1 MIPIFVGYD
10 PREAVTFHVCVN
22 SIIRHASKP
31 VQIIPIA
38 LNLFSDYTETHADGS
53 NQFVYTRFL
62 VPHLMSF
69 NGWAI
74 YIDGDMVVRDDIVKL
89 WEMRQYDK
97 DVMVVKHDYLTRM
110 TEKYMGSKNE
120 DYPRKN
126 WSSVILWNCN
136 AFPNRQLKPSFI
148 QEKDGAYLH
157 RFSWLD
163 DDRIGELPIEW
174 NWLPDELGEN
184 PDAKLLH
191 YTLGAPCFDEFVDA
205 TQAEEWHKE
214 LILTSHCQQQSDR
227 QRFKLVPLGGDR
239 PTGQHIIYVSCDLD
253 YYRRMVVPLINSIV
267 RQLDWINVHIHLICY
282 DTLPEDLYVHERVT
296 ISHEIISKDFI
307 NDIKLDQHP
316 NRIHRNSQ
324 ILKTDDEYVMKE
336 KIYYSCARFM
346 RMADLFNTD
355 QYVLQIDADTILCKP
370 FKQEDFESI
379 TCLPRGM
386 RKPKDPD
393 TLIASCIGLGTGAEG
408 DYFRQKFK
416 SRLLRNFEQ
425 GAYWFMDQHQL
436 KSIFSEFEFENINVL
451 WCSWG
456 VKRHMHFFTGKGNL
470 KNQEEFLTQVNKWR
484 D

>member
-10 PREAVTFHVCVN
+10 PSEAVTFHVCVN
-22 SIIRHASKP
+22 SIIRHASQP

-38 LNLFSDYTETHADGS
+38 LNLFPDYNETHTDGS

-89 WEMRQYDK
+89 WNMKQYDK
-97 DVMVVKHDYLTRM
+97 DVMVVKHDYQTRM
-110 TEKYMGSKNE
+110 TEKYMGAKNE

-136 AFPNRQLKPSFI
+136 AFPNRVLKPNFV
-148 QEKDGAYLH
+148 QTQTGAYLH
-157 RFSWLD
+157 RFSWLED
-163 DDRIGELPIEW
+163 SRIGELPREW

-191 YTLGAPCFDEFVDA
+191 YTLGAPCFNEFRD
-205 TQAEEWHKE
+205 TPQAGEWHKE
-214 LILTSHCQQQSDR
+214 KELMEYCQQN
-227 QRFKLVPLGGDR
+227 FKLVPLGGSR
-239 PTGQHIIYVSCDLD
+239 PTGQHIVYVSCDMD
-253 YYRRMVVPLINSIV
+253 YYRRMVVPLINSIIK
-267 RQLDWINVHIHLICY
+267 QIDWIHVHVHLICY
-282 DTLPEDLYVHERVT
+282 DQLPNDLYVHNRVT
-296 ISHEIISKDFI
+296 ISHEIINKNFI
-307 NDIKLDQHP
+307 DSIKLNMDRS
-316 NRIHRNSQ
+316 RIYRNSQ
-324 ILKTDDEYVMKE
+324 ILRTDDEYVMKE

-346 RMADLFNTD
+346 RMADLFD
-355 QYVLQIDADTILCKP
+355 QKQYVLQIDADTILHRP
-370 FKQEDFESI
+370 FKQQDFESI
-379 TCLPRGM
+379 TATPRAM

-393 TLIASCIGLGTGAEG
+393 TLIASCIGLGTGPEG
-408 DYFRQKFK
+408 EKFRQQFK
-416 SRLLRNFEQ
+416 SKLLENFEE

-436 KSIFSEFEFENINVL
+436 KSIFSEIEFENIDIL

-456 VKRHMHFFTGKGNL
+456 KKHHMRFFTGKGDL
-470 KNQEEFLTQVNKWR
+470 KNQAEFLNMVDRWR